1 MRSRGPRRHLL
12 RARTREGRSHG
23 GRGFRAIIRHR
34 VMTESEAD
42 QRSDG
47 ESLFSHHDPTL
58 AGMGRSR
65 RFHATR

>member
-1 MRSRGPRRHLL
+1 M

-23 GRGFRAIIRHR
+23 GRVFRAIIRHR